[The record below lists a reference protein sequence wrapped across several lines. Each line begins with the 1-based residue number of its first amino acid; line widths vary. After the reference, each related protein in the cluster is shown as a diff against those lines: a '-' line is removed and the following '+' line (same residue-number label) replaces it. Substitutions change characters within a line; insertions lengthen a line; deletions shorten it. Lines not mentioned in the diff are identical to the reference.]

1 MESKLINITKDGI
14 DYVKYDNLYFINNEY
29 VFLTT
34 KKDIKL
40 KKIYTMGG
48 ALDGSYSDRFTLLP
62 IIKEFSTINELNDYI
77 NKYDFNN
84 IDEVTCCLTHY
95 WDHNISHALFDALYP
110 IYLALL
116 QFYSE
121 ENKFN
126 IFVDIIKI
134 AGWVFP
140 GHASREYSV
149 DIFKKF
155 SKGDIII
162 KENNVNYKFSVMIGG
177 SENAGISGVNVN
189 GIMPGKEISALD
201 KMRDRMFEVYN
212 ILQKKENKTNFT
224 IINSSRYIRSETD
237 SINRLNDY
245 INSFSDRSCKIIS
258 WYDVKTFK
266 EQLEIMS
273 STDIHI
279 SGAGSSMLN
288 FPFLREGKIHINLG
302 VNEINPA
309 CRFGK
314 DHCTMPGLLE
324 VNICLLPNTIFV
336 DFYNIYKHESIK
348 LEQMIELVDKNV
360 KLLNTEKKTI
370 VPNFVNKWK
379 KMCMDNPEKMQQ
391 LIERMTYPKKK
402 YPDLIPIRFMD
413 VVVAQY
419 NPYGNTKIVKDLSL
433 I

>member
-1 MESKLINITKDGI
+1 MESSVINTNNEGV
-14 DYVKYDNLYFINNEY
+14 DYVKYENLYFINNEY

-34 KKDIKL
+34 QKDIFL

-48 ALDGSYSDRFTLLP
+48 ALDNTYKDRFTLLP
-62 IIKEFSTINELNDYI
+62 IIKEFSNINELNDYI
-77 NKYDFNN
+77 NNYNFNN

-95 WDHNISHALFDALYP
+95 WDHNIAHALFDSLYP

-121 ENKFN
+121 EKKFN
-126 IFVDIIKI
+126 IFTDIITI
-134 AGWVFP
+134 PGWKFP
-140 GHASREYSV
+140 GHASREYS
-149 DIFKKF
+149 IHILNKF

-162 KENNVNYKFSVMIGG
+162 KNKNMNYKFSVLIGG
-177 SENAGISGVNVN
+177 SEKAGISGVNVN

-212 ILQKKENKTNFT
+212 ILQKKENKINFV
-224 IINSSRYIRSETD
+224 IIKSARYIKSEIE

-258 WYDVKTFK
+258 WYDIKTFK

-288 FPFLREGKIHINLG
+288 FPFLREGKTHINLG
-302 VNEINPA
+302 VDKINPSYRFNNKA
-309 CRFGK
+309 CI
-314 DHCTMPGLLE
+314 MPGLLE

-336 DFYNIYKHESIK
+336 DFYNIYKHGSIK
-348 LEQMIELVDKNV
+348 YDQMTEIVEKNI
-360 KLLNTEKKTI
+360 KILNTEKHTI
-370 VPNFVNKWK
+370 VPRYVIAWK
-379 KMCMDNPEKMQQ
+379 KLCIDEPTKMKN
-391 LIERMTYPKKK
+391 LIERMTQPNTN

-413 VVVAQY
+413 LVVAQY
-419 NPYGNTKIVKDLSL
+419 PPYGNINSVKDLL
-433 I
+433 LL

>member
-1 MESKLINITKDGI
+1 MESRVLNITIDGI
-14 DYVKYDNLYFINNEY
+14 DYVKYDNLYYIDNEY

-34 KKDIKL
+34 KENIKL

-48 ALDGSYSDRFTLLP
+48 ALNSSYSDRFTLLP
-62 IIKEFSTINELNDYI
+62 IIKEFLTINELTEYV
-77 NKYDFNN
+77 NKYDIKN
-84 IDEVTCCLTHY
+84 IDNITCCLTHY

-121 ENKFN
+121 EKKFN

-134 AGWVFP
+134 VGWVFP

-155 SKGDIII
+155 SKGNIII
-162 KENNVNYKFSVMIGG
+162 NKKNINYKFSVLIGG
-177 SENAGISGVNVN
+177 SGNAGISSVNVN
-189 GIMPGKEISALD
+189 GIMPGKEINALD
-201 KMRDRMFEVYN
+201 KMRDRMYEVYN
-212 ILQKKENKTNFT
+212 ISRKKENKINFT
-224 IINSSRYIRSETD
+224 IIKSSRYINSENEA
-237 SINRLNDY
+237 IIRLNDY
-245 INSFSDRSCKIIS
+245 INSFQDRSSKIIN
-258 WYDVKTFK
+258 WYDIKSFK

-302 VNEINPA
+302 VNEINPSH
-309 CRFGK
+309 RFGK
-314 DHCTMPGLLE
+314 DACIMPGLLE

-379 KMCMDNPEKMQQ
+379 KLCIDNPEIMKS
-391 LIERMTYPKKK
+391 LIERMTYPKENF
-402 YPDLIPIRFMD
+402 PDLIPIRWMD

-419 NPYGNTKIVKDLSL
+419 NPYGNTKIIKDLL
-433 I
+433 LL